1 MYADSTT
8 LSEHTP
14 VRPAAHANWPQST
27 RRMTN
32 NTIFGAQL
40 ANPQGC
46 TKLFPGNGFGV
57 EVDTATGQTG
67 PFSVSISGNSI
78 HDFNRNGI
86 VAYGAG
92 ITAEVSSNTITGVGP
107 STGYFQF
114 GI

>member
-1 MYADSTT
+1 
-8 LSEHTP
+8 
-14 VRPAAHANWPQST
+14 
-27 RRMTN
+27 MTN

-114 GI
+114 GIFVANGAVGRVTHNRISQGNCGISIS